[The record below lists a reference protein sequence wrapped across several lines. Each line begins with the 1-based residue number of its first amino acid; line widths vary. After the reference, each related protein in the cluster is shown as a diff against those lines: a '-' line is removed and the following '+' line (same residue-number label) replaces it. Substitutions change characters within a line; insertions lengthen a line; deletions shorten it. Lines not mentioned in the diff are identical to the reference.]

1 MDMHKFKKLNTLKPF
16 DWLLILGVISANIIY
31 SVLENDFDVV
41 GSLAGITGVVCVVL
55 VAKGNILNYF
65 FGLVNVALYAYVSFK
80 AQLYGDAALNALYY
94 LPMQFVGW
102 YSWINRRESVDSVT
116 VEARRMSLMQ
126 RVWLGLFTVSTVS
139 LTAWVLYLF
148 RDPQPV
154 KDAATT
160 ILSVIAMFLMVRRF
174 MEQWVLWVV
183 TNIISVVMW
192 VVALANGEAHSALM
206 IIMWVFYLANSL
218 NGWVTWA
225 KLSRSRQ

>member
-102 YSWINRRESVDSVT
+102 YNWINRRESVDSVT

-160 ILSVIAMFLMVRRF
+160 VLSVIAMFLMVRRF

>member
-1 MDMHKFKKLNTLKPF
+1 MHKFKKLNTLKPF

-160 ILSVIAMFLMVRRF
+160 VLSVIAMFLMVRRF

>member
-55 VAKGNILNYF
+55 VAKGNIINYF

>member
-94 LPMQFVGW
+94 LPMQFIGW

-160 ILSVIAMFLMVRRF
+160 VLSVIAMFLMVRRF

-225 KLSRSRQ
+225 KLSRSGQ

>member
-160 ILSVIAMFLMVRRF
+160 VLSVIAMFLMVRRF

>member
-1 MDMHKFKKLNTLKPF
+1 MHKFKKLNTLKPF

-126 RVWLGLFTVSTVS
+126 RFWLGLFTVSTVS

-160 ILSVIAMFLMVRRF
+160 VLSVIAMFLMVRRF

>member
-225 KLSRSRQ
+225 KMSRSRQ

>member
-1 MDMHKFKKLNTLKPF
+1 MHKFKKLNTLKPF

>member
-94 LPMQFVGW
+94 LPMQFIGW

-160 ILSVIAMFLMVRRF
+160 VLSVIAMFLMVRRF

-225 KLSRSRQ
+225 KLSRNGQ

>member
-1 MDMHKFKKLNTLKPF
+1 MHKFKKLNTLKPF

-94 LPMQFVGW
+94 LPMQFIGW

-160 ILSVIAMFLMVRRF
+160 VLSVIAMFLMVRRF

-225 KLSRSRQ
+225 KLSRNGQ